1 MPVASRTDIANAALI
16 KLAQDIPIAALTER
30 TKAGILLNRL
40 FDPMLDLVL
49 SAHAW
54 PFALKSVAL
63 AELAEAPLPGWGY
76 RYSYPSDCVNAIAL
90 TDEGG
95 IRGTVSTVVATWCE
109 DNAHTF
115 RDGRLAYEVVYGDQ
129 DTSIVADLEDAY
141 LIYVSRVDNAS
152 RYPAPFQEALACRL
166 ALEAAPP
173 LKGELGL
180 REAPRLRENYL
191 MAVAEA
197 KAHGFNESRD
207 PVQPMTPSVAARG

>member
-1 MPVASRTDIANAALI
+1 MASRTDIANAALI
-16 KLAQDIPIAALTER
+16 KLGQDIPIAALTER

-40 FDPMLDLVL
+40 FDPMLELVL
-49 SAHAW
+49 STHAW

-63 AELAEAPLPGWGY
+63 SLQTEAALPGWSY
-76 RYSYPSDCVNAIAL
+76 RYTYPTDCVNAIAL

-95 IRGTVSTVVATWCE
+95 IRGTTASIVATWCE
-109 DNAHTF
+109 DNAYQF
-115 RDGRLAYEVVYGDQ
+115 RDGQRAYEVIYGTQ

-152 RYPAPFQEALACRL
+152 RYPSPFQDALACRI
-166 ALEAAPP
+166 ALEASGP
-173 LKGELGL
+173 LKGDIGL
-180 REAPRLRENYL
+180 REAPRLRENYM
-191 MAVAEA
+191 MALAEA